1 MKRGPKPRIKELQQ
15 EAAANSV
22 VEDLIEQVFNFW
34 KATMDKKKTT
44 ILDTK
49 RRRRI
54 GWAIKNYGLE
64 PARNAILGCS
74 YSTWHM
80 GQNPGS
86 KTYNDISLIFRD
98 AEHVEMF
105 LDRYDKSVAK
115 SAADN
120 WIDEGFSPPS
130 RPQ

>member
-1 MKRGPKPRIKELQQ
+1 MKRAPRTKQPKQEIKTD
-15 EAAANSV
+15 SV
-22 VEDLIEQVFNFW
+22 VEDLSQEVFDFW
-34 KATMDKKKTT
+34 KSTMDKKKTT

-80 GQNPGS
+80 GQNPGN

-98 AEHVEMF
+98 AEHIEMF
-105 LDRYDKSVAK
+105 LDRYDKNVAK
-115 SAADN
+115 SARDS

-130 RPQ
+130 GPQ